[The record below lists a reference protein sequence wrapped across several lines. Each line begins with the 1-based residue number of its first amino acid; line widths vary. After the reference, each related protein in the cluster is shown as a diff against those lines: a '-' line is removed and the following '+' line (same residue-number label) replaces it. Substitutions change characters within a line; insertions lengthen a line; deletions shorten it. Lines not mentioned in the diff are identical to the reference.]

1 MNSGEISISSD
12 GIGLAQLMALFFILM
27 SGLYCW
33 FFLRFRVSRG
43 SRVPLLTQQRS
54 ARRHEV
60 MAVLTERMPGRFS
73 AELGLTLAPNRPN
86 DLFLWFLA
94 ALLYGTRISGSIVAR
109 THAEFVRRG
118 LVTPEKI
125 LKTGWDRLVVVLDAG
140 GYARYDFKTAT
151 KLLEVVCHL
160 VDQYHGDLNQL
171 HRAAKDAR
179 DLENRLKALG
189 KGIGEVTVQIFLREL
204 RDLWPKARPEL
215 SHLAVLAAKDLRLL
229 SSAAAR
235 RSSSQVDALM
245 ELWNE
250 GERKNKT
257 FSDFEAALVRLG
269 RDYCR
274 RRWQLCPMH
283 EYCGRRAMLRT
294 EKETLV

>member
-1 MNSGEISISSD
+1 M
-12 GIGLAQLMALFFILM
+12 
-27 SGLYCW
+27 
-33 FFLRFRVSRG
+33 
-43 SRVPLLTQQRS
+43 PLLTQQGS
-54 ARRHEV
+54 PRRHEV
-60 MAVLTERMPGRFS
+60 VAVLTKRMPGRFS
-73 AELGLTLAPNRPN
+73 SELGLTLAPNRPN

-94 ALLYGTRISGSIVAR
+94 ALLYGTRISGTIVAH
-109 THAEFVRRG
+109 THSEFVRRW

-151 KLLEVVCHL
+151 KLLEVMRHL

-171 HRAAKDAR
+171 HHAAKDAR
-179 DLENRLKALG
+179 DLESRLKALG

-204 RDLWPKARPEL
+204 RDLWPKAGPEL
-215 SHLAVLAAKDLRLL
+215 SHLAVLAAKDLRLV
-229 SSAAAR
+229 SPATAR
-235 RSSSQVDALM
+235 TGGSQVETLM

-250 GERKNKT
+250 RERKNKT

-274 RRWQLCPMH
+274 RRWQVCPMR
-283 EYCGRRAMLRT
+283 EYCGRRGAPPATGRRT
-294 EKETLV
+294 KAHGKNQD

>member
-1 MNSGEISISSD
+1 VLTEQATSLYAVPTVGDSIS
-12 GIGLAQLMALFFILM
+12 
-27 SGLYCW
+27 
-33 FFLRFRVSRG
+33 
-43 SRVPLLTQQRS
+43 VPLLTRQRS
-54 ARRHEV
+54 SRCHEV
-60 MAVLTERMPGRFS
+60 VAVLTERMPGRFS

-94 ALLYGTRISGSIVAR
+94 ALLYGTRISGTIVAH

-151 KLLEVVCHL
+151 KLLEVMRHL
-160 VDQYHGDLNQL
+160 VDQYHGDLNRV
-171 HRAAKDAR
+171 HHAAKDAR
-179 DLENRLKALG
+179 DLENRLTALG

-204 RDLWPKARPEL
+204 RDLWPKAKPEL

-229 SSAAAR
+229 SPAAAR
-235 RSSSQVDALM
+235 RGGSQVEELM

-250 GERKNKT
+250 RKRKNKT

-274 RRWQLCPMH
+274 RRWQVCPMR
-283 EYCGRRAMLRT
+283 EYCGRRGAPTTTGLGYR
-294 EKETLV
+294 

>member
-1 MNSGEISISSD
+1 VQL
-12 GIGLAQLMALFFILM
+12 LA
-27 SGLYCW
+27 
-33 FFLRFRVSRG
+33 
-43 SRVPLLTQQRS
+43 QQRS
-54 ARRHEV
+54 PRRREV
-60 MAVLTERMPGRFS
+60 VAVLTERMPGRFS
-73 AELGLTLAPNRPN
+73 SELGLTLAPNRPN

-94 ALLYGTRISGSIVAR
+94 ALLYGTRISGTIVAR
-109 THAEFVRRG
+109 THAEFTRRG

-125 LKTGWDRLVVVLDAG
+125 LKTGWDGLVVVLDAG

-151 KLLEVVCHL
+151 KLLEVMRTL

-179 DLENRLKALG
+179 DLENRLTALG

-204 RDLWPKARPEL
+204 RDLWPKAKPEL

-229 SSAAAR
+229 SPAAAR
-235 RSSSQVDALM
+235 RGGSQVEELM

-250 GERKNKT
+250 RERKNKT

-269 RDYCR
+269 RDYCW
-274 RRWQLCPMH
+274 RRWQLCPMR
-283 EYCGRRAMLRT
+283 EYCRRHGAPAATGQGHR
-294 EKETLV
+294 

>member
-1 MNSGEISISSD
+1 
-12 GIGLAQLMALFFILM
+12 
-27 SGLYCW
+27 
-33 FFLRFRVSRG
+33 
-43 SRVPLLTQQRS
+43 
-54 ARRHEV
+54 
-60 MAVLTERMPGRFS
+60 MPGRFS
-73 AELGLTLAPNRPN
+73 SELGLALAPKRPN

-109 THAEFVRRG
+109 THAEFTRRG

-125 LKTGWDRLVVVLDAG
+125 LRTGWDGLVVVLDAG

-151 KLLEVVCHL
+151 KLLEVMRHL

-171 HRAAKDAR
+171 HHAATDAR

-204 RDLWPKARPEL
+204 RDLWSKARPEL

-229 SSAAAR
+229 SVAATR
-235 RSSSQVDALM
+235 RGSSQVDTLM
-245 ELWNE
+245 KLWNE

-257 FSDFEAALVRLG
+257 FIDFEAALVRLG

-274 RRWQLCPMH
+274 RRWQVCPMRQ
-283 EYCGRRAMLRT
+283 YCRRRAMLRT
-294 EKETLV
+294 GTGTLA

>member
-1 MNSGEISISSD
+1 
-12 GIGLAQLMALFFILM
+12 
-27 SGLYCW
+27 
-33 FFLRFRVSRG
+33 V
-43 SRVPLLTQQRS
+43 
-54 ARRHEV
+54 
-60 MAVLTERMPGRFS
+60 AVLTQRIPGRFS
-73 AELGLTLAPNRPN
+73 SELGLTLVSKRQI

-109 THAEFVRRG
+109 THAEFIRRR

-125 LKTGWDRLVVVLDAG
+125 LRTGWDGLVVVLDAG

-151 KLLEVVCHL
+151 KLLEVMHNL
-160 VDQYHGDLNQL
+160 VDRYHGDLNQL
-171 HRAAKDAR
+171 HHAAKDAR
-179 DLENRLKALG
+179 DLEHRLTALG

-204 RDLWPKARPEL
+204 RDLWPKAKPEL

-229 SSAAAR
+229 SPGIGR
-235 RSSSQVDALM
+235 RGCSQVEVLM

-250 GERKNKT
+250 RERKNKT

-274 RRWQLCPMH
+274 RRWQVCPMR
-283 EYCGRRAMLRT
+283 EYCRRRATSRT
-294 EKETLV
+294 DTGILA

>member
-1 MNSGEISISSD
+1 
-12 GIGLAQLMALFFILM
+12 M
-27 SGLYCW
+27 S
-33 FFLRFRVSRG
+33 
-43 SRVPLLTQQRS
+43 
-54 ARRHEV
+54 
-60 MAVLTERMPGRFS
+60 GRFS
-73 AELGLTLAPNRPN
+73 AELGLALAPNRPN

-109 THAEFVRRG
+109 THAEFIRRG

-125 LKTGWDRLVVVLDAG
+125 LRTGWDGLVVVLDAG

-151 KLLEVVCHL
+151 KLLEAMRHL

-171 HRAAKDAR
+171 HHAAKEAR

-204 RDLWPKARPEL
+204 RDLWPKANPGL

-229 SSAAAR
+229 SPAAAR
-235 RSSSQVDALM
+235 RNGSQVEVLM
-245 ELWNE
+245 KLWNE

-257 FSDFEAALVRLG
+257 FIDFEAALVRLG

-274 RRWQLCPMH
+274 RRWQACPMR
-283 EYCGRRAMLRT
+283 EYCGRRAMPGT
-294 EKETLV
+294 DIGTFA